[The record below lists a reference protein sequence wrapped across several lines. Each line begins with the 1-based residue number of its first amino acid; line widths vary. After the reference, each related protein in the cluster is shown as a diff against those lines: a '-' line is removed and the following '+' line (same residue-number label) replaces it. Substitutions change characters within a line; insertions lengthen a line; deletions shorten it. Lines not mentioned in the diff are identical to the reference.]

1 VNPGYFTLVKAGAA
15 RREDPSKIIG
25 KRIFSALGLFFVD
38 SF

>member
-1 VNPGYFTLVKAGAA
+1 MYFTLVKAEAA
-15 RREDPSKIIG
+15 RYEDQSKIFG